1 MRRAVTLFL
10 FLLLAVPAHAEEIVV
25 AAASDLGFAIQE
37 IIEGFEATTPHRVR
51 LSLGSSGNFFTQIR
65 NGAPFDVY
73 LSADIAYPR
82 GLAPFGLVE
91 PDSIFVYA
99 VGRIVVWV
107 RNESTLDVESLGPNS
122 LLEGNGK
129 VSIANPRHAP
139 YGRAAMA
146 AIEHYQFGE
155 HLSDRLVLGENVAQ
169 AAQFVQSGAAEIGII
184 ALSLAESDPM
194 REAGRFWEIPLDAYP
209 RMDQGGVILAHAGQT
224 GRLRAARAFTAW
236 MQGPEA
242 RGVLRDYGL
251 SPSSN

>member
-1 MRRAVTLFL
+1 MRRSVTLFL
-10 FLLLAVPAHAEEIVV
+10 FFLWAGPAHAEEILV
-25 AAASDLGFAIQE
+25 AAASDLGFAIKK

-82 GLAPFGLVE
+82 QLVPFGLVE

-99 VGRIVVWV
+99 VGKIVVWV
-107 RNESTLDVESLGPNS
+107 SNDSTLAVRSLGPNA
-122 LLEGNGK
+122 LLEGKGK

-146 AIEHYQFGE
+146 AIDHYQFGE
-155 HLSDRLVLGENVAQ
+155 RLSDRLVLGENVAQ

-209 RMDQGGVILAHAGQT
+209 RMEQGGVILAHAGQT

-251 SPSSN
+251 SLSSN

>member
-1 MRRAVTLFL
+1 MRRSVTFFL
-10 FLLLAVPAHAEEIVV
+10 FLLLAVPAHAEEILV
-25 AAASDLGFAIQE
+25 AAASDLGFAIQK

-82 GLAPFGLVE
+82 QLAPFGLVE
-91 PDSIFVYA
+91 PNSIFVYA

-107 RNESTLDVESLGPNS
+107 RNESTLDVRSLGPS
-122 LLEGNGK
+122 ALLEGNGK

-146 AIEHYQFGE
+146 AIDHYRFGE
-155 HLSDRLVLGENVAQ
+155 RLSNRLVLGENVAQ

-184 ALSLAESDPM
+184 ALSLAESEPM
-194 REAGRFWEIPLDAYP
+194 REAGRFWEIPLDAYS